1 MNKHRA
7 GFKLVTV
14 ALTIAVVGG
23 LAWYGIARSGLLS
36 GEETEELTGAP
47 VQRGLLR
54 VSVVERGNLKAA
66 DAVVLKSEIE
76 GNATILFLIPEG
88 TQVKEG
94 DLVCELDATQ
104 QIDRRVA
111 QEITLRNADA
121 AFIKAKQN
129 YEIQKSQ
136 NDSDIKRAE
145 QALSF
150 ADVDL
155 IKFREGDKAAKE
167 AQASEKI
174 KLAEEENTRASDKF
188 NWSQTLF
195 DSGFLTSTEL
205 EGDRLSRSRAEIQLE
220 QARRDRDLLV
230 RFQLPRDEAELVA
243 KLDEARR
250 ELDRVKLQAAARLVD
265 FEADM
270 RTREAQYNLE
280 REKLQKLETQ
290 ISKAKM
296 RAPRAGMVVYAQQD
310 SGGRMGGS
318 QPIQEGTSVRERQDI
333 VTIPSATGMVAQ
345 VSLHES
351 VLKQVSVGQNC
362 LLKIDALGVREFQG
376 RVSFVAVLP
385 DQNSWWANPNT
396 RLYRTEVQILDGIP
410 DMRPGMSCQIEILVD
425 DIPNAT
431 YAPVQAVFRSGGDNI
446 AFVTRPGGK
455 YEERKVQV
463 GRYTN
468 NWVEIVSGLEVGE
481 LVMLTAPVGFSPA
494 PAPQA
499 VPTAPTATTPGAGAA
514 NAAAPAANAN
524 AAGPG
529 GAPAAAG
536 DGAARPAGGERGG
549 RAGGGERGARGERG
563 AAPATGADGAA
574 MSEEER
580 ERMRAQWRERMANM
594 SEEERAKLM
603 EQMRQRGQGGA
614 GEAGGAGAGGAP
626 GGGQK

>member
-23 LAWYGIARSGLLS
+23 LAWYGIARSGLLNS
-36 GEETEELTGAP
+36 EETEELTGAP

-155 IKFREGDKAAKE
+155 VKFREGDKAAKE

-188 NWSQTLF
+188 NWSQKLF
-195 DSGFLTSTEL
+195 DNGFLTSTEL
-205 EGDRLSRSRAEIQLE
+205 EADRLSRSRAEIQLE
-220 QARRDRDLLV
+220 QAKRDRDLLV

-250 ELDRVKLQAAARLVD
+250 ELERVKLQAAARLVD

-270 RTREAQYNLE
+270 RTREAQFNLE
-280 REKLQKLETQ
+280 REKLQKLENQ
-290 ISKAKM
+290 IAKAKM

-362 LLKIDALGVREFQG
+362 LLKIDALGAREFQG

-410 DMRPGMSCQIEILVD
+410 DMRPGMSCQIEILVED
-425 DIPNAT
+425 VNDAT
-431 YAPVQAVFRSGGDNI
+431 YVPVQAVFRSGGDNI
-446 AFVTRPGGK
+446 AFVPLPGGK
-455 YEERKVQV
+455 YDERKVKV

-468 NWVEIVSGLEVGE
+468 NWVEIVSGLQVGD
-481 LVMLTAPVGFSPA
+481 LVTLTAPIGFTPA

-499 VPTAPTATTPGAGAA
+499 PPTTTSANTPGAPGA
-514 NAAAPAANAN
+514 NASAGAPGGS
-524 AAGPG
+524 GPGGASLG
-529 GAPAAAG
+529 GAPAATG
-536 DGAARPAGGERGG
+536 ENGARPAGGERGG
-549 RAGGGERGARGERG
+549 RGERGERG
-563 AAPATGADGAA
+563 GAPDAGGAA
-574 MSEEER
+574 MSDEDR
-580 ERMRAQWRERMANM
+580 ERMRAQFRERMANM
-594 SEEERAKLM
+594 TEEERAKLM

-614 GEAGGAGAGGAP
+614 AEGSAGGGGAP